1 MEIGQRIRQRRK
13 QLGLSL
19 RDLAAEVGLTAS
31 FISQVERN
39 LASPSIDSLRAIA
52 KALDE
57 PLFFFLL
64 EPDEEERV
72 IRRDQRRKLIS
83 SDPAVTYELL
93 TPLNKKMEVV
103 LTKLEPGDGSIPI
116 IHHQDTEECIY
127 VLEGQLEVG
136 LVDQTYTLNGGDS
149 IYFEGPMLRSLAAHG
164 NGVVKYLVIVTP
176 PIL

>member
-1 MEIGQRIRQRRK
+1 M
-13 QLGLSL
+13 SL

-39 LASPSIDSLRAIA
+39 LASPSIDSLRSIA

-83 SDPAVTYELL
+83 SDSNVTYELL

-127 VLEGQLEVG
+127 VLEGELEVG
-136 LVDQTYTLNGGDS
+136 LVDQTYTLSGGDS
-149 IYFEGPMLRSLAAHG
+149 
-164 NGVVKYLVIVTP
+164 
-176 PIL
+176 